1 MLACYCN
8 VWTNGIYW
16 EREKDKVIVEVT
28 ENYHCV
34 TIVTSIDNV
43 MKSSLFFNIAIKR
56 ILKLGAMHSFKCQEY
71 LIAPSNVAKARSLPV
86 SEGMLYSIKD
96 NTQSVSAKCDICD
109 NNDTNNVDIEQIVG
123 GNYPILCITPSVT
136 KGLFNAEMPLQE
148 DYF

>member
-1 MLACYCN
+1 MLACCCN

-16 EREKDKVIVEVT
+16 EREKDKVIIEVT

-43 MKSSLFFNIAIKR
+43 MKSCIFFNIAIKS
-56 ILKLGAMHSFKCQEY
+56 ILKLGQMHSFKCQKY

-96 NTQSVSAKCDICD
+96 NTQSVSSKCDISD
-109 NNDTNNVDIEQIVG
+109 NNDTNNEDIEQIVG
-123 GNYPILCITPSVT
+123 GNYPILCIIPSVT
-136 KGLFNAEMPLQE
+136 KALFNAEMPLQE
-148 DYF
+148 DHF